1 MFVKKHEMNPKAEV
15 DVEERSLKNPVS
27 PSSSEITM
35 PLHKSIAADRPP
47 ESILSSDVQ
56 IITEDSCT
64 DSSDVQRQDG
74 LPKGGT
80 DVIEQETSIVLMPN
94 REGCLLGITQ
104 TLTSIRSEL
113 EILGIEITTR
123 SDSVWVGLQLQRLGT
138 VYTALED
145 TIQMIK
151 DFEEANENKNFSRAN
166 TEWNR
171 KTDVGIQACLDQGGL
186 KDMKGEVKEE
196 SKNHAPTLRPPDTVK
211 IEVDPDTSHFHQ
223 EIRGLQM
230 VEAYINNSQHV
241 LLKADGSD
249 NTLESKLEC
258 HEEIEHDDELYG
270 VDELNDDEIFS
281 ANLSPAT
288 TNLGH
293 STLLNHK
300 TKNKNKGGKST
311 KKEGGKR
318 KSFLCHVCHH
328 EYSET
333 KLLKDHL
340 ANQHPDAAPPTCQLC
355 NKSFLTLRKL
365 SHHNKVI
372 HSKNEPLSCDFC
384 NKVFNTKQTLK
395 RHRATHT
402 GEGMFECDTCH
413 KKYAI
418 EATLK
423 SHVMAAHMG
432 IKPFN
437 CETCGKAFAKAIH
450 LKTHQVVHTGEKPFK
465 CDLCDKSYSNSGHL
479 WTHKATTH
487 EGFKKPKA
495 KIKISPE
502 DKEKM
507 KIMCGEC
514 GKLFASS
521 ASLKVHEKMHT
532 GEGRKKIMC
541 QECGKWF
548 ASSIS
553 LRVHERI
560 HTGEKPYKCELCTK
574 AFAQYSALIAHQDV
588 HNREQKYTCHICSK
602 SFYHKVSLNLHLKRH
617 TAPKSYPCDVC
628 GKSFTE
634 NYNLKRH
641 QITHTGEKP
650 FACDICGRGFTQ
662 PQLLKQHMPVHT
674 GERAFK
680 CDICSKAFTQSSSL
694 SVHKKKYH

>member
-1 MFVKKHEMNPKAEV
+1 MFVKKQESEIV
-15 DVEERSLKNPVS
+15 VEEKSLIIPA
-27 PSSSEITM
+27 SSASSTLTM
-35 PLHKSIAADRPP
+35 PEDKSIAIDRPP
-47 ESILSSDVQ
+47 ESILSSESRIIAQDSCDDLSHDVQ
-56 IITEDSCT
+56 T
-64 DSSDVQRQDG
+64 QDC
-74 LPKGGT
+74 LSTKGANE
-80 DVIEQETSIVLMPN
+80 VIEQQQTSIELLSN
-94 REGCLLGITQ
+94 REGCLIGITQ
-104 TLTSIRSEL
+104 TLTTIRSEL

-123 SDSVWVGLQLQRLGT
+123 SDRVWVGLQLQRLGT

-151 DFEEANENKNFSRAN
+151 DFEDANENKNF
-166 TEWNR
+166 NR
-171 KTDVGIQACLDQGGL
+171 VNSECDSKIDVGIQVCSDQVDL
-186 KDMKGEVKEE
+186 KNMKGEMKEDI
-196 SKNHAPTLRPPDTVK
+196 KNTTLTLRPPETVK

-230 VEAYINNSQHV
+230 VEAYINSQPV
-241 LLKADGSD
+241 LLKDDGSG
-249 NTLESKLEC
+249 NTMESKLEC
-258 HEEIEHDDELYG
+258 HQDIEQDDEFYDG
-270 VDELNDDEIFS
+270 DEYNDDEILPANFS
-281 ANLSPAT
+281 PVKATANLGQP
-288 TNLGH
+288 
-293 STLLNHK
+293 TLDNYGAK
-300 TKNKNKGGKST
+300 KKKKGRKIC
-311 KKEGGKR
+311 KKEGGKK
-318 KSFLCHVCHH
+318 KSLLCHVCKH
-328 EYSET
+328 EFCET
-333 KLLKDHL
+333 KLLKEHL
-340 ANQHPDAAPPTCQLC
+340 ESQHPDSVPPSCKLC
-355 NKSFLTLRKL
+355 NKSFLTVRKL
-365 SHHNKVI
+365 SHHNKVT
-372 HSKNEPLSCDFC
+372 HNQNESFSCDFC
-384 NKVFNTKQTLK
+384 NKTFNTKQSLK
-395 RHRATHT
+395 RHRTTHT
-402 GEGMFECDTCH
+402 GEGMFECATCH

-423 SHVMAAHMG
+423 SHIMAAHMG

-465 CDLCDKSYSNSGHL
+465 CDLCDKSYTNSGHL
-479 WTHKATTH
+479 WTHKANTH
-487 EGFKKPKA
+487 EGFRKPKA
-495 KIKISPE
+495 KLKIAPE